1 MLFNKFDHASGAV
14 RVRIRRFFLGIKKNP
29 DISFLEENLGVG
41 GASDIEGLVKSGI
54 ESVLD
59 LREERE
65 DKPSDITKYKIN
77 YLRIKIHD
85 RSIPTLSDAKNGVE
99 WIRSNIEQNKKVFV
113 HCNLGRGR
121 GPLFA
126 VLYLISQGK
135 DKDEAIRYVKK
146 IRSYSY
152 FNKNQLNLINEFQK
166 YSDE

>member
-1 MLFNKFDHASGAV
+1 MFNKFDHASGAV

-29 DISFLEENLGVG
+29 DISFLEENFGVG
-41 GASDIEGLVKSGI
+41 GACDIEGLAKSGI
-54 ESVLD
+54 KSVLD
-59 LREERE
+59 LRDETE
-65 DKPSDITKYKIN
+65 DNPSDITKYKIN
-77 YLRIKIHD
+77 YLQIKIPD

-99 WIRSNIEQNKKVFV
+99 WIRSNIEQNNKVFV

-135 DKDEAIRYVKK
+135 DKDEAIRFVKK

-166 YSDE
+166 FIDE

>member
-1 MLFNKFDHASGAV
+1 MFNKFDHASGAV

-41 GASDIEGLVKSGI
+41 GACDIEGLVKSGI
-54 ESVLD
+54 KSVLD
-59 LREERE
+59 LRDETE
-65 DKPSDITKYKIN
+65 DNPSDIAKYKIN
-77 YLRIKIHD
+77 YLQIKIPD

-99 WIRSNIEQNKKVFV
+99 WIRSNIEQNNKVFV

-166 YSDE
+166 FIDE